1 MGWGTRILT
10 ISLLFTIILVSGCA
24 TNFGSNT
31 LDFGSSA
38 EAKQLQASFCQT
50 YGDPATYNGPPRFV
64 AAVSSSVIKDN
75 IPSDK
80 VTKFSTDTDNIYFWV
95 VYQNFPQGEDLNLSW
110 IYQDNVV
117 TAITKKTDRR
127 SGIALSQFVRPKNG
141 WPTGTHTI
149 RIEGKRNNTQIM
161 FEIANGPTESRP
173 FSFSSPETIP
183 TPTPIPNMDYS
194 IMGGVSNDVLSCSAP
209 DNALT
214 FTGSTGSAVPSGTV
228 IQLKV
233 FNKTGSG
240 TQDLPT
246 DGILIGSTNTRNDG
260 SWEYSWDGKVPGYVL
275 KNGQEYAVKY
285 LLPSGKYTIVKFT
298 YQCAGTDDIDYSI
311 MGGVS
316 NDVLSCSAPDNS
328 LTFTGS
334 TGSAVPSETV
344 IQLKVFN
351 KPGSGIQDLPA
362 EGILIGSTNTR
373 NDGSWEYSW
382 DGNVPGYSLTK
393 GQEYGVKCIL
403 PSGKYTLVGFVYQC
417 AGSTSDTASSDQRF
431 TPIGSTMKV
440 IVPQKPQNIP
450 VISSPQVNQV
460 VTDTNSFSSVVN
472 SLDTPAK
479 AAQYT
484 QAHYTFVWHDG
495 CVSYPPE
502 EFFRLEQGDCKD
514 VATFLSYIIA

>member
-209 DNALT
+209 DN
-214 FTGSTGSAVPSGTV
+214 
-228 IQLKV
+228 
-233 FNKTGSG
+233 
-240 TQDLPT
+240 
-246 DGILIGSTNTRNDG
+246 
-260 SWEYSWDGKVPGYVL
+260 
-275 KNGQEYAVKY
+275 
-285 LLPSGKYTIVKFT
+285 
-298 YQCAGTDDIDYSI
+298 
-311 MGGVS
+311 
-316 NDVLSCSAPDNS
+316 S

-403 PSGKYTLVGFVYQC
+403 PIGKYTLVGFVYQC

-514 VATFLSYIIA
+514 VATFLSYIIAQHGYDAKIISFKYYKDGIEMGHVLTLFTDLDGKMKYSTIPDVTVLREVTSINDLLAKECQRLGVPKIAEYKVYPAGSLDVCVH